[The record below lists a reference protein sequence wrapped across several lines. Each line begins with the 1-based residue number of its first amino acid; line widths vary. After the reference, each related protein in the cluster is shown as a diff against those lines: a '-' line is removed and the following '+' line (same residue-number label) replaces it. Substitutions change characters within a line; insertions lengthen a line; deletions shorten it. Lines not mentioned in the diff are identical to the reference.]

1 MSGSLMPSPPSGAA
15 IEHEAVAR
23 SLQFLQTR
31 WQEPIKVSD
40 LVRVSAMS
48 RRGFL
53 KAFERHTGLRP
64 KLELSRLRLDHA
76 RRLLAET
83 ELPLARI
90 AARCGYQ
97 SANSLLV
104 AFKRENKLTP
114 RQYRDRQPG
123 SGFPNYDA
131 PAFARQMSRVKTK
144 SQP

>member
-1 MSGSLMPSPPSGAA
+1 MSASLPPSPPSGPA
-15 IEHEAVAR
+15 IEHGAVAR
-23 SLQFLQTR
+23 SLEFLQSR

-48 RRGFL
+48 RRGFT
-53 KAFERHTGLRP
+53 KAFERHTGSKP

-104 AFKRENKLTP
+104 AFKREYHLTP
-114 RQYRDRQPG
+114 RQFRRH
-123 SGFPNYDA
+123 
-131 PAFARQMSRVKTK
+131 RL
-144 SQP
+144 